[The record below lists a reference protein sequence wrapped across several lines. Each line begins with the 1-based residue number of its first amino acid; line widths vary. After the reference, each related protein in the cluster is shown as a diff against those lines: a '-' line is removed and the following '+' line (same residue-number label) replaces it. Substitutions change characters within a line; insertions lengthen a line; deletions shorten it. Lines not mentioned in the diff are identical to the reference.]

1 MNQLIKAS
9 LRNPISI
16 LVLVLGILFFSI
28 LALRKIPI
36 DIFPQLDL
44 PTIYV
49 AQPYGGMSPQQM
61 EGLIATRYQD
71 QFLYVS
77 GIKGIEVKAIQG
89 LALLKLTF
97 YPGTNMA
104 QAAAEVS
111 VQVSRAR
118 AQMPSSTLPPIVIR
132 FDASSLPVG
141 QLVFKSKSVSLN
153 QMQDLASTKIRP
165 LFASIPGVS
174 SPPPFGGNARTI
186 VVKANPD
193 LMRAWNVTPDEIV
206 SALRDNNTIT
216 PAGNI
221 RIGNIMYITP
231 TNSILEKV
239 PEFLDIPIKTGSGP
253 TVFFRDVASVEDAAD
268 ITVGYALVNGK
279 RAVYIPVTKRA
290 EASTW
295 EVVQAVKAS
304 LPLMQSLLPEEVQI
318 SYEFDQSI
326 YVINSVKSLIS
337 EGIIGAVLT
346 ALMVLLF
353 LGDIRSALIVI
364 ITIPV
369 SILTCILLLSLF
381 GQTINIMTLSGL
393 ALAVGILVDMA
404 TVEIENIHQHFEMKL
419 PKQVAILHACREIA
433 YPELLILLCILA
445 VFAPSFLMTGIPR
458 SLFIPLSMAVGFS
471 MIASFMLARTLVP
484 VLANWLL
491 RPEKLK
497 HEGPRL
503 HADMNM
509 NTAEINQMGKD
520 LKEEEAHV
528 SELKGFEKFKI
539 KFMLRLEKLMAHKRS
554 IVLIYVL
561 ITFSVIG
568 VCFSIIGKDIL
579 PKNNA
584 GQFQLRIK
592 APDGTRIEE
601 TERKLLKVLDI
612 IAQTVGGKENVAIT
626 SAYVGLQPSSYATSN
641 TLIFTSGP
649 HEAVLQVNL
658 AEDYKT
664 NMDELKER
672 LRKRIASGIPE
683 LRISFEPI
691 ELTAKMMS
699 QGSSTPIEVAVAGKD
714 LIQGK
719 AFADKVLIKLKEIPY
734 LRDVQ
739 IAQPVRYPV
748 ITININR
755 ELAGQLGLTADDVS
769 RSLIA
774 ATSSS
779 RFTEKNYWLDPNN
792 GYAYQVQVQVPE
804 YQMKQMNDLLE
815 IPLMKDKPHPIL
827 ADVATLKIDTIIGEY
842 DRDGPRRLITV
853 TANIHDKDLG
863 SASADVSKAIASI
876 GTPPRGLTVNTKGLV
891 KLLTETLD
899 SLQSGLLLAIIVIF
913 LMLTTNFQSFK
924 LSFIVLSTVPAVLCG
939 CLVSLLIT
947 GCTLNLQSYMGI
959 IMSVGVSV
967 ANAILLVTNA
977 ESIRLKNS
985 DSELSAMEG
994 TATRLRPI
1002 IMTSLAMVVGMVP
1015 MASGFGEAGDQTA
1028 PLGRAVIGG
1037 LLASTFAALLI
1048 LPLVFSLVQKKSPVT
1063 SASMDPEDRES
1074 KYYVTAA
1081 NSENSEF

>member
-1 MNQLIKAS
+1 MNKLIKIS
-9 LRNPISI
+9 LQNPISI
-16 LVLVLGILFFSI
+16 LVLVLGVLFFSI
-28 LALRKIPI
+28 LSLRKIPV

-77 GIKGIEVKAIQG
+77 GIKVIEVKAIQG

-141 QLVFKSKSVSLN
+141 ELVFKSNRVALN

-165 LFASIPGVS
+165 LFAAIPGVS

-186 VVKANPD
+186 VIKVNPD
-193 LMRAWNVTPDEIV
+193 LMRSRNVTPDEIV
-206 SALRDNNTIT
+206 TALRENNSIT
-216 PAGNI
+216 PAGNV

-239 PEFLDIPIKTGSGP
+239 PEFLNIPIKTGSGP
-253 TVFFRDVASVEDAAD
+253 TVFFRDVATVEDAAD

-279 RAVYIPVTKRA
+279 RTVYIPVTKRA

-295 EVVQAVKAS
+295 DVVQAVKAS
-304 LPLMQSLLPEEVQI
+304 LPLMQSLLPEDVQI

-326 YVINSVKSLIS
+326 YVINSVKSLVT

-353 LGDIRSALIVI
+353 LGDSRSALIVI

-419 PKQVAILHACREIA
+419 PKEVAILHACREIA

-497 HEGPRL
+497 HSEPQL
-503 HADMNM
+503 QADMDKKP
-509 NTAEINQMGKD
+509 Q
-520 LKEEEAHV
+520 V
-528 SELKGFEKFKI
+528 RGFEKFKI
-539 KFMLRLEKLMAHKRS
+539 KFMLNLEKLMLKKRI
-554 IVLIYVL
+554 IVLIYTIL
-561 ITFSVIG
+561 TFSVIG
-568 VCFSIIGKDIL
+568 ICFSIIGKDIL
-579 PKNNA
+579 PKNNS

-612 IAQTVGGKENVAIT
+612 ISQTVGGKENVAIT

-658 AEDYKT
+658 SDHYKV
-664 NMDELKER
+664 NMDELKEK
-672 LRKRIASGIPE
+672 LRKKISIDIPD
-683 LRISFEPI
+683 LKISFEPI

-699 QGSSTPIEVAVAGKD
+699 QGSPTPIEVAIAGKN

-719 AFADKVLIKLKEIPY
+719 AFADKVLAKLKEIPY

-739 IAQPVRYPV
+739 IAQPIRYPA
-748 ITININR
+748 IKININR
-755 ELAGQLGLTADDVS
+755 ELAGQLGLTADDIS
-769 RSLIA
+769 RSLTA

-804 YQMKQMNDLLE
+804 YQMKEMNALME
-815 IPLMKDKPHPIL
+815 IPLMKDKS
-827 ADVATLKIDTIIGEY
+827 
-842 DRDGPRRLITV
+842 
-853 TANIHDKDLG
+853 AN
-863 SASADVSKAIASI
+863 
-876 GTPPRGLTVNTKGLV
+876 T
-891 KLLTETLD
+891 TE
-899 SLQSGLLLAIIVIF
+899 
-913 LMLTTNFQSFK
+913 
-924 LSFIVLSTVPAVLCG
+924 
-939 CLVSLLIT
+939 
-947 GCTLNLQSYMGI
+947 
-959 IMSVGVSV
+959 
-967 ANAILLVTNA
+967 
-977 ESIRLKNS
+977 
-985 DSELSAMEG
+985 
-994 TATRLRPI
+994 
-1002 IMTSLAMVVGMVP
+1002 
-1015 MASGFGEAGDQTA
+1015 MAH
-1028 PLGRAVIGG
+1028 
-1037 LLASTFAALLI
+1037 AALL
-1048 LPLVFSLVQKKSPVT
+1048 Q
-1063 SASMDPEDRES
+1063 
-1074 KYYVTAA
+1074 
-1081 NSENSEF
+1081 